1 LDENALRLLHVE
13 PPPGTMF
20 RSIPVKSLPPEL
32 RRAFPRS
39 TETVSTHEVAAAAE
53 AMGYQGVTFKGI
65 RDSGYAGASDAYP
78 GFGVGD
84 PGRVFA
90 LFDDAL
96 VRSPFTG
103 GGLLSRAANA
113 RS

>member
-1 LDENALRLLHVE
+1 
-13 PPPGTMF
+13 MF
-20 RSIPVKSLPPEL
+20 RSIPVKSLPPAI

-53 AMGYQGVTFKGI
+53 ALGYQGVTFKGI
-65 RDSGYAGASDAYP
+65 RDSGYAGAAESYP
-78 GFGVGD
+78 GFGAGD

-96 VRSPFTG
+96 VNSPFTR
-103 GGLLSRAANA
+103 GLG
-113 RS
+113 